1 LSKRRSKRR
10 HQRQQ
15 AASQKSLYI
24 FGTLVTLIVVGAVIG
39 VAVATSGGGDAPP
52 EDVVVPTARR
62 VDVIQDGHVLGSAD
76 APVAIVEY
84 LDFQCP
90 FCQRAA
96 EQVMSAIEE
105 TFIASNTASLEIRPI
120 AILGDESVQAAAAAE
135 CANEQGQF
143 WAYHDILYANQGA
156 ERGGAFSD
164 DRLKEFA
171 EALNL
176 DTAAFNSCL
185 DSGRY
190 TQQVVDDTSTALDSG
205 VSVTPTVLVNGE
217 RVDVSIEAIS
227 AAIQQAA
234 GS

>member
-1 LSKRRSKRR
+1 M
-10 HQRQQ
+10 
-15 AASQKSLYI
+15 
-24 FGTLVTLIVVGAVIG
+24 VVGAVIG
-39 VAVATSGGGDAPP
+39 IAVATSGGGDSPP
-52 EDVVVPTARR
+52 QAVVVPTARPA
-62 VDVIQDGHVLGSAD
+62 DVFQDGRVLGNPD

-90 FCQRAA
+90 FCQRTA
-96 EQVMSAIEE
+96 EQVMPSIEE
-105 TFIASNTASLEIRPI
+105 AFIASNTASLEIRPI

-135 CANEQGQF
+135 CANDQGRF

-156 ERGGAFSD
+156 ERGGAFTD

-171 EALNL
+171 EALDL
-176 DTAAFNSCL
+176 DTGAFNSCL

-190 TQQVVDDTSTALDSG
+190 TQQVVDNTSSARGSG
-205 VSVTPTVLVNGE
+205 VSVTPTILVDGE
-217 RVDVSIEAIS
+217 RVDATAEAIS

>member
-1 LSKRRSKRR
+1 M
-10 HQRQQ
+10 
-15 AASQKSLYI
+15 
-24 FGTLVTLIVVGAVIG
+24 VVGAVIG
-39 VAVATSGGGDAPP
+39 IAVATSGGGDSAPQA
-52 EDVVVPTARR
+52 VVVPTPRPTAVVQNGR
-62 VDVIQDGHVLGSAD
+62 VLGNPE

-90 FCQRAA
+90 FCQRTA
-96 EQVMSAIEE
+96 EQVMPAIEE

-143 WAYHDILYANQGA
+143 WAYHDILFANQGA

-176 DTAAFNSCL
+176 GTEAFNSCL

-190 TQQVVDDTSTALDSG
+190 AQQVADDTSSALDSG
-205 VSVTPTVLVNGE
+205 VSVTPTVLVDGE
-217 RVDVSIEAIS
+217 RVDVTAEAIS
-227 AAIQQAA
+227 AAIQQAV
-234 GS
+234 GP

>member
-1 LSKRRSKRR
+1 M
-10 HQRQQ
+10 
-15 AASQKSLYI
+15 A
-24 FGTLVTLIVVGAVIG
+24 VGAVIG
-39 VAVATSGGGDAPP
+39 IAVATSGGGDSPP
-52 EDVVVPTARR
+52 EAVVVPTARPA
-62 VDVIQDGHVLGSAD
+62 DVFQNGRVLGNPD

-96 EQVMSAIEE
+96 VQVMPAIEE

-120 AILGDESVQAAAAAE
+120 AILGDESVRAATAAE
-135 CANEQGQF
+135 CANEQAQF

-156 ERGGAFSD
+156 KHSGAFSD

-176 DTAAFNSCL
+176 DTGAFNSCL

-190 TQQVVDDTSTALDSG
+190 TQRVLDNTSSALDSG
-205 VSVTPTVLVNGE
+205 VSVTPTVLVDGE
-217 RVDVSIEAIS
+217 EVDATAEAIS

-234 GS
+234 GP

>member
-1 LSKRRSKRR
+1 MSKRRSKRHPR
-10 HQRQQ
+10 RQR
-15 AASQKSLYI
+15 AASQKGLYI
-24 FGTLVTLIVVGAVIG
+24 FGALVTLIVVGAVIG
-39 VAVATSGGGDAPP
+39 IAVATSGGGDSPP
-52 EDVVVPTARR
+52 QAVVVPTARPA
-62 VDVIQDGHVLGSAD
+62 DVLQNERVLGNPD

-90 FCQRAA
+90 FCQRTA
-96 EQVMSAIEE
+96 EQVMPAIEE

-135 CANEQGQF
+135 CANDQGRF
-143 WAYHDILYANQGA
+143 WAYHDILYANQGG

-176 DTAAFNSCL
+176 DTGAFNSCL

-190 TQQVVDDTSTALDSG
+190 TQQVVDNTSSARGSG
-205 VSVTPTVLVNGE
+205 VSVTPTVLVDGE
-217 RVDVSIEAIS
+217 QVDVTVEAIS

-234 GS
+234 GP